1 MARAKRSTAASA
13 GKVEQTPPAEAA
25 PSSVDSGNE
34 NRSEEVM
41 VVQTTEEPVRMGG
54 HILTEQGWV
63 VEDGGLVPDTD
74 NADEG
79 DPAPETE
86 QE

>member
-25 PSSVDSGNE
+25 PSVDSGNE